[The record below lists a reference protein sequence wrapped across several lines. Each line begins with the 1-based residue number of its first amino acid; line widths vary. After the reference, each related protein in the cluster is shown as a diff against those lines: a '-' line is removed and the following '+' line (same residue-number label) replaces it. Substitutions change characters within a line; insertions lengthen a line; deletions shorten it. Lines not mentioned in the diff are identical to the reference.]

1 LLITFISKNAVP
13 AMKMGLLGVLLLL
26 GVACERLA
34 EQEDVV
40 ARVGNEYLYQSELTL
55 LLGEYSSK
63 ADSAQK
69 ANAVIND
76 WAKKRILYQQA
87 KINLSET
94 DVAQLEKLI
103 ESYKYDLFNATY
115 KEKMV
120 SSGLD
125 TLVLQENIEAFYT
138 ENNKLF
144 LLNKPLYQV
153 QYLVLPINNVQIEAI
168 KQRFEKFTLP
178 DLNFLD
184 SLSFQFTR
192 YSLKD
197 SLWISETELF
207 EKFPFLTNEN
217 LKDYLKR
224 ETNFEVEE
232 PLDLYLFR
240 FLDFKASGDMAPL
253 AHVKS
258 TIGSIILNQRKQKFL
273 KEFEK
278 DLLRDAIQTKKFETY

>member
-1 LLITFISKNAVP
+1 
-13 AMKMGLLGVLLLL
+13 MKMGLLGVLLLL

-144 LLNKPLYQV
+144 LLN
-153 QYLVLPINNVQIEAI
+153 
-168 KQRFEKFTLP
+168 
-178 DLNFLD
+178 
-184 SLSFQFTR
+184 
-192 YSLKD
+192 
-197 SLWISETELF
+197 
-207 EKFPFLTNEN
+207 
-217 LKDYLKR
+217 
-224 ETNFEVEE
+224 
-232 PLDLYLFR
+232 
-240 FLDFKASGDMAPL
+240 
-253 AHVKS
+253 
-258 TIGSIILNQRKQKFL
+258 
-273 KEFEK
+273 
-278 DLLRDAIQTKKFETY
+278 